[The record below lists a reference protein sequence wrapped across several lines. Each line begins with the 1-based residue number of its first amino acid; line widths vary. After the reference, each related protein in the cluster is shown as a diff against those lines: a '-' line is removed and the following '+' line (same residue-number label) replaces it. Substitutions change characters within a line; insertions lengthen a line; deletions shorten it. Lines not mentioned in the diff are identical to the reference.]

1 MRALAPEGMPAPLS
15 TLCGHS
21 PAFVARAPSRRALRF
36 DLPVIVLAALLAGCA
51 HQPVPST
58 APSVAPS
65 LAGDPAHPGQTKGWV
80 DTRLYFGLGLADA
93 PEKGVSE
100 AQWRAFL
107 DKEVTPRFPDG
118 LSVVDVY
125 GQWQG
130 KSQTIPERLRS
141 KMLIIDYPDTAEN
154 RDKIEAI
161 RAAWKQRTG
170 DQSVLRVT
178 VPVDVSF

>member
-1 MRALAPEGMPAPLS
+1 MQMRAAWLAVVLS
-15 TLCGHS
+15 
-21 PAFVARAPSRRALRF
+21 VA
-36 DLPVIVLAALLAGCA
+36 LAGCA
-51 HQPVPST
+51 HQPVAST
-58 APSVAPS
+58 PASVAPT
-65 LAGDPAHPGQTKGWV
+65 LTGDPAHPGQAKGWV
-80 DTRLYFGLGLADA
+80 DTKLYFGLGPADSTD
-93 PEKGVSE
+93 KGLSE

-130 KSQTIPERLRS
+130 KNQTTPERLRS
-141 KMLIIDYPDTAEN
+141 KMLIIDYPDIPEN

-161 RAAWKQRTG
+161 RAAWKQMTG

-178 VPVDVSF
+178 EPVDVSF